1 MDRTDDNPVDAEM
14 PEPEFVRV
22 FQRLVGEIFRL
33 NGQLLAT
40 ADQLSKD
47 LEVSTARWQLIATIR
62 HQPMTVA
69 QIGRRI
75 GISRQSTRK
84 TVIRLLEQNLI
95 ELQPNPDHR
104 RSPLV
109 ALTDKGQ
116 VIMDALRDRQVSL
129 TDSFT
134 HGLGLS
140 IEQLETITERL
151 TNMREHAANIDTQQL
166 IDAVNIARSKK
177 D

>member
-1 MDRTDDNPVDAEM
+1 MGRTGKEPADKVM
-14 PEPEFVRV
+14 PESEFVRT

-33 NGQLLAT
+33 NGQLLLT

-47 LEVSTARWQLIATIR
+47 LEVSTARWQMIATIR
-62 HQPMTVA
+62 HQPMTAA

-84 TVIRLLEQNLI
+84 TVNRLLKQNLV
-95 ELQPNPDHR
+95 ELLSNPDHR

-109 ALTDKGQ
+109 TLTDKGQ
-116 VIMDALRDRQVSL
+116 MIMDTLRDRQVYL

-140 IEQLETITERL
+140 IEQLETMTKRL
-151 TNMREHAANIDTQQL
+151 ADMREHAANIDTQQL
-166 IDAVNIARSKK
+166 IDAVNIARSGK